1 VVPTKPF
8 NPFTWWA
15 KHEHLNIGFFAHQM
29 MDIVGL
35 QIEIEQIFNMAG
47 VIIGLGHC

>member
-1 VVPTKPF
+1 VVLAKSF

-29 MDIVGL
+29 MDIGGL
-35 QIEIEQIFNMAG
+35 QIEIEKKFNMVG
-47 VIIGLGHC
+47 VVIGLRHC